1 MRKTTARFLQR
12 ALLAGAFLPL
22 LMFVPLSETAAAAVP
37 SFTVTVTNPVV
48 NAPLSNTPAAG
59 GPSFAATITRP
70 GVYTFNRP
78 NGNVIVVSATSSASG
93 PRTHP
98 GADPSNNV
106 TVGINEYNCCGTL
119 LWTFTE
125 TVYWSW
131 DGSQVL
137 SDSPSTGASTSAPAW
152 YVASKPDP
160 YTFWDQYPIR
170 EGNHGEATFACCYF
184 VQNQTMNPII
194 TIIVDA
200 LGGWSAQTQCTGC

>member
-1 MRKTTARFLQR
+1 MRRIVSIVLQR
-12 ALLAGAFLPL
+12 ALLAIAFLPL
-22 LMFVPLSETAAAAVP
+22 IMSAPLSETVAAA
-37 SFTVTVTNPVV
+37 
-48 NAPLSNTPAAG
+48 
-59 GPSFAATITRP
+59 GPSFRVTITHP
-70 GVYTFNRP
+70 GVYTFHRP
-78 NGNVIVVSATSSASG
+78 NGNVVVVSATGPSG
-93 PRTHP
+93 ARTHP
-98 GADPSNNV
+98 RGDPSNNV
-106 TVGINEYNCCGTL
+106 TVGINEYNCCGGL